1 MATQKDLYAVLGVE
15 KSALA
20 DDVRKAY
27 RKLARQHHPDLNKGS
42 KQAEE
47 RFKEVSLAYDVLGDA
62 DKRKLYDEFGPDSLQ
77 PGFDA
82 GRAREYQ
89 QWARSGRGFAF
100 RPGERPGGAGG
111 AGFEYDF
118 GFGPTRGRRRRE
130 EAADERGFA
139 DILNDLF
146 GGGGGG
152 AEQPEPPHAVAS
164 RDLEHPLEIDFL
176 EALRGTQK
184 SVSIRRPSPC
194 QTCGGTGRQGRR
206 ACTTCG
212 GTGSV
217 EKRERLSVKIPPG
230 VGEGARVRV
239 AGKGG
244 TGADGRAG
252 DLYFVVHVRPHPHL
266 KRDGKDLTIEVP
278 ITVGEAILGG
288 TITVPTPQ
296 GKIQMKVAPGS
307 QSGQRLRVKGRGAPD
322 PKGGTAGDLYVRL
335 MVQVPANGGGE
346 KLREAVSA
354 IEKAYGGD
362 PRANL
367 EV

>member
-15 KSALA
+15 KSASA
-20 DDVRKAY
+20 DDLRKAY

-62 DKRKLYDEFGPDSLQ
+62 DKRKLYDEFGHDSLQ
-77 PGFDA
+77 TGFDA
-82 GRAREYQ
+82 ARAREYQ
-89 QWARSGRGFAF
+89 QWSRSGRGFAF
-100 RPGERPGGAGG
+100 RPGERPAGGGAE
-111 AGFEYDF
+111 GFEYDF
-118 GFGPTRGRRRRE
+118 GFGTNRGRRRRE
-130 EAADERGFA
+130 EAADDRGFA
-139 DILNDLF
+139 DILNGLF
-146 GGGGGG
+146 GGGG
-152 AEQPEPPHAVAS
+152 AEQPEAPQSVAP

-184 SVSIRRPSPC
+184 SVTIRRPSPC
-194 QTCGGTGRQGRR
+194 ATCGGTGRQGRR

-212 GTGSV
+212 GSGSV

-244 TGADGRAG
+244 IGADGRAG
-252 DLYFVVHVRPHPHL
+252 DLYFVVHVRPHPQV
-266 KRDGKDLTIEVP
+266 KRDGKDLTMEVP
-278 ITVGEAILGG
+278 ITVGEAMFGG

-296 GKIQMKVAPGS
+296 GKIQLKVAPGS

-322 PKGGTAGDLYVRL
+322 PKGGPPGDLYVRL
-335 MVQVPANGGGE
+335 MVQVPANGNTE
-346 KLREAVSA
+346 NLREAVSA

>member
-1 MATQKDLYAVLGVE
+1 MGTQKDLYAVLGVE
-15 KSALA
+15 KTATA

-47 RFKEVSLAYDVLGDA
+47 RFKEISLAYDVLGDA
-62 DKRKLYDEFGPDSLQ
+62 DKRKLYDEFGADALQ

-82 GRAREYQ
+82 SRAREYR
-89 QWARSGRGFAF
+89 QWAKSGRGFAF
-100 RPGERPGGAGG
+100 RPGQRPGADAG
-111 AGFEYDF
+111 AGFEYDY
-118 GFGPTRGRRRRE
+118 GFGTTRGRRARE
-130 EAADERGFA
+130 QAADERGFA

-146 GGGGGG
+146 GGG
-152 AEQPEPPHAVAS
+152 AEQQEAPQGVAS

-184 SVSIRRPSPC
+184 SVTIRRPSPC
-194 QTCGGTGRQGRR
+194 ATCGGTGRQGRR

-212 GTGSV
+212 ATGSV

-244 TGADGRAG
+244 TGSGGQAG
-252 DLYFVVHVRPHPHL
+252 DLYFVIHVRSHPYL
-266 KRDGKDLTIEVP
+266 KRDGQDLTMEVP
-278 ITVGEAILGG
+278 ITVGEAILGA

-296 GKIQMKVAPGS
+296 GKIQLKVAPGS

-322 PKGGTAGDLYVRL
+322 PKGGTPGDLYVRL
-335 MVQVPANGGGE
+335 MVHVPANGGGE
-346 KLREAVSA
+346 GLREAVA
-354 IEKAYGGD
+354 VVDKAYGGD